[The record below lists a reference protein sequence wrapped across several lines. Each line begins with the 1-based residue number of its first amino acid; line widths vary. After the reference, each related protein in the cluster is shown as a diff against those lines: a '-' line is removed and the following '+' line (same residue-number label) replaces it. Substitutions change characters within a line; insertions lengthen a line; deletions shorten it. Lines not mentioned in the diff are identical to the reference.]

1 MRPTLN
7 GPTLWRCT
15 RFALDLRRPLVMGI
29 VNLTP
34 DSFSDGGQHADAA
47 AALRRCEQM
56 LSEGAAILDL
66 GAEST
71 RPGAAPLPAHEELA
85 RLLPVVREAVKL
97 GVPVSVD
104 TYKAE
109 VMQAVLDLGVDIV
122 NDIWALR
129 QPDALDVVARHGEC
143 GVCLMHMHGDP
154 QTMQLQ
160 PMAGDAVPAVTDFLR
175 ERVRAVQGA
184 GVDRQRIALD
194 PGIGFGKTPRQNLQ
208 LLARQRE
215 LLEPGCPLLVG
226 WSRKSTLGA
235 VTGLS
240 VEQRLGPSIAAA
252 LLAAQRG
259 ASVLR
264 VHDVQA
270 TVAALQFLQ
279 QVESSD

>member
-1 MRPTLN
+1 M
-7 GPTLWRCT
+7 
-15 RFALDLRRPLVMGI
+15 
-29 VNLTP
+29 
-34 DSFSDGGQHADAA
+34 
-47 AALRRCEQM
+47 
-56 LSEGAAILDL
+56 
-66 GAEST
+66 
-71 RPGAAPLPAHEELA
+71 PATDELA

-129 QPDALDVVARHGEC
+129 QPGALDVVARHGEC

-184 GVDRQRIALD
+184 GVDMQRIALD